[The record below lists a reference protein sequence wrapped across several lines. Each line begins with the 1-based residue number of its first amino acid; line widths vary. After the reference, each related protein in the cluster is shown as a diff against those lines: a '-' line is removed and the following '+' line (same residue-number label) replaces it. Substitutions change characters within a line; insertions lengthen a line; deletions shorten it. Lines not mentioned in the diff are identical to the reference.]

1 MNQAYIEQKDLFD
14 NILSETNRLSSCHP
28 SNVNASAVNR
38 DLFSSYNAELQTSFN
53 RENNKLAKLVSHSRY
68 LSFENVSIKVPSAK
82 LVSLNPKHQRTT
94 FNNVIN
100 LSSLNITI
108 AEETLLNRGLS
119 FCPTSRLDEVKLDQS
134 T

>member
-1 MNQAYIEQKDLFD
+1 MPSIKCQRIRRKPGSLLF
-14 NILSETNRLSSCHP
+14 IQ
-28 SNVNASAVNR
+28 
-38 DLFSSYNAELQTSFN
+38 LQTSFN